1 MRLKS
6 VKSKE
11 NNNKKNKLEIPHL
24 FISSTGYIMEQL
36 YGQTIEIVI
45 MTETIISNINIRFSI
60 NKIMK
65 RIMIKYI
72 VKLMRATVDTY

>member
-1 MRLKS
+1 
-6 VKSKE
+6 
-11 NNNKKNKLEIPHL
+11 
-24 FISSTGYIMEQL
+24 MEQL